1 MRIGR
6 YILFLSFIKYVFTFP
21 FHMSLSNNNK
31 RLRVIRNNI
40 QNYLNKDCKIV
51 KGVLPKK
58 PIEKVD
64 FDKLFLNIFL
74 IKEIYLTPDLDR
86 FVIVL
91 ENNHKYIFYCLSQN
105 DKLMIKKLID
115 LLPNS
120 CRIVIISD
128 IQNVFDEPTGF
139 LYSQK

>member
-1 MRIGR
+1 MRICQ
-6 YILFLSFIKYVFTFP
+6 YILFLSLLKYVFTYP
-21 FHMSLSNNNK
+21 CHMSLSNNK
-31 RLRVIRNNI
+31 RLRVIKNNI
-40 QNYLNKDCKIV
+40 QNYLNKDYKIV

-74 IKEIYLTPDLDR
+74 IKEIYLTHDLDR

-91 ENNHKYIFYCLSQN
+91 ENNHKYIYYCLSEN
-105 DKLMIKKLID
+105 DKNKIKKLID

-120 CRIVIISD
+120 CRVIVISD